1 MDFPKFV
8 EPKMFSVEKNM
19 TRGNF
24 FLRIETTIS
33 QLISHRRGHKLR
45 SEEQPYN

>member
-1 MDFPKFV
+1 MDFPKIV
-8 EPKMFSVEKNM
+8 EPKIFPVEKNM

-33 QLISHRRGHKLR
+33 LLISHSRGHKLR
-45 SEEQPYN
+45 SEEQQYN